1 MKFRRDAGEISVKA
15 FRDIDRSPRR
25 RDILK
30 RTEELPV
37 TSVGRPALLLRFVD
51 RYCLNFVR
59 QRKVL
64 QEFRL
69 GNSRFE
75 LQWQTGSEV
84 RRRRNSGSR
93 ESFRFRRR
101 NNAAWLRHG
110 KSSGTLR
117 YRVHNG
123 KPLCGSSPRRIPSS
137 GGRDAR
143 TTCTLYARHSCIVS
157 RLRCMRF
164 ACANRICTRAA
175 QSTRTHSRSTSI
187 QTKSRVTHPS

>member
-84 RRRRNSGSR
+84 RRRRNSSVSSQRRAPGSLV
-93 ESFRFRRR
+93 RRPR
-101 NNAAWLRHG
+101 ALQCLIR
-110 KSSGTLR
+110 T
-117 YRVHNG
+117 RVMVDVD
-123 KPLCGSSPRRIPSS
+123 P
-137 GGRDAR
+137 A
-143 TTCTLYARHSCIVS
+143 
-157 RLRCMRF
+157 
-164 ACANRICTRAA
+164 
-175 QSTRTHSRSTSI
+175 
-187 QTKSRVTHPS
+187 